1 MSRITRWAFLVLA
14 MPLAVGQAAQ
24 DEKKIEDKKPAAAP
38 AADKPLEVIA
48 HYHDGTKVRMVFLQ
62 QVMEIDTKYG
72 KLKVPTAD
80 VRRID
85 FGFRLSPEIQQKLD
99 ESLANLTKDNFQL
112 RENAAKDLVALGRL
126 SYPALLKLSKGQDLD
141 TTRRIEDMLK
151 AIRTKI
157 PAEQLKSR
165 TEDLVHTH
173 TFTIA
178 GKIEGT
184 TVKAKTEHF
193 GEVALKLVDLRNL
206 QSSSTVGEVKVSV
219 DAMTYGGNNVQWM
232 DTGFTVQPDVQLTV
246 TASGEVDLYG
256 VQSPGS
262 GALSGHV
269 DLLLEMQYYSTT
281 DPADRR
287 RKLLARS
294 RFTQTERQLVIELNE
309 AGTDWHN
316 LGSLEQTEFGN
327 GWDQLGAILLD
338 AAQKLTRPEILEAWP
353 ADPHPPSLP
362 TLYRW
367 LERAVSLALVHR
379 DGTGKRNDP
388 HRYWL
393 PGQEE
398 KWAAENTPESLA
410 RKANEEMRRFLDG
423 LR

>member
-1 MSRITRWAFLVLA
+1 MSRTTRWASLILA
-14 MPLAVGQAAQ
+14 VPLAIGQAAQ
-24 DEKKIEDKKPAAAP
+24 DDKKAEDKKPAA
-38 AADKPLEVIA
+38 DRPLETIA
-48 HYHDGTKVRMVFLQ
+48 SYHDGTKVRMVFVQEFLE
-62 QVMEIDTKYG
+62 VETKYG

-85 FGFRLSPEIQQKLD
+85 FGFRVSPEIQQKLD
-99 ESLANLTKDNFQL
+99 EALANLTKDNFQL
-112 RENAAKDLVALGRL
+112 RETAAKDLVALGRL

-157 PAEQLKSR
+157 PADQLKSR

-206 QSSSTVGEVKVSV
+206 QSSNTVGEVKVSV

-232 DTGFTVQPDVQLTV
+232 DTGYTVQPDVQLSI

-262 GALSGHV
+262 GALSGP
-269 DLLLEMQYYSTT
+269 DGNRNYG
-281 DPADRR
+281 R
-287 RKLLARS
+287 
-294 RFTQTERQLVIELNE
+294 
-309 AGTDWHN
+309 
-316 LGSLEQTEFGN
+316 GN
-327 GWDQLGAILLD
+327 G
-338 AAQKLTRPEILEAWP
+338 AQ
-353 ADPHPPSLP
+353 
-362 TLYRW
+362 Y
-367 LERAVSLALVHR
+367 
-379 DGTGKRNDP
+379 
-388 HRYWL
+388 L
-393 PGQEE
+393 PGQLIGRIGEDGGEIIVIGRKFE
-398 KWAAENTPESLA
+398 KVPTIEGKLY
-410 RKANEEMRRFLDG
+410 
-423 LR
+423 LRIAPLPGSGGSTGSYAVNVSTGNN